1 MSITLPLP
9 VPAQQ
14 ACSRSLVY
22 ILYRHSTIL
31 VVLPRHEHNVVA
43 AVHVEMVA
51 VIVVVVIIII
61 HHVEFLEP
69 TYHRSY
75 NPH

>member
-14 ACSRSLVY
+14 ACSRPLVY
-22 ILYRHSTIL
+22 ILYRHPDIL
-31 VVLPRHEHNVVA
+31 VVLPRHEHNVA
-43 AVHVEMVA
+43 AVHVELVA
-51 VIVVVVIIII
+51 VIVEVVVIIII

-69 TYHRSY
+69 TYHGSY
-75 NPH
+75 NPQ